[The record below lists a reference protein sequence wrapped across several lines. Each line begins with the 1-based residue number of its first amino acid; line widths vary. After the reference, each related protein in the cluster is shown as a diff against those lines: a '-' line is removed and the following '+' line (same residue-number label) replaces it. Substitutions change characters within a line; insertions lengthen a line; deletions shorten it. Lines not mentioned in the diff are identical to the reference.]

1 MTRRAAS
8 RGSELRAG
16 RHLNLPRA
24 ANSLV
29 DVAQSKGAIV
39 KAASLVLG
47 AAGGRQRCGSL
58 RRKSVVILILV
69 DAVNGDVK
77 AGRVGDVETVE
88 AKLQRRALRQPGG
101 FNQRD
106 VQALLPRLPEN
117 IALSGGGG
125 HYADARD
132 LCCMTMCYFDET

>member
-1 MTRRAAS
+1 M
-8 RGSELRAG
+8 
-16 RHLNLPRA
+16 RA

-29 DVAQSKGAIV
+29 DVAQPKGAIV
-39 KAASLVLG
+39 KAASLVRG

-69 DAVNGDVK
+69 DVVNGDVK
-77 AGRVGDVETVE
+77 ARRVGDVENLE

-125 HYADARD
+125 HYAGTRE
-132 LCCMTMCYFDET
+132 LCCLTMCYFDET